1 MGHKH
6 LKIRLQGAFRLSGQ
20 DGQDLTPRSAKAQ
33 ALLALLAS
41 SPDFLRQR
49 TWLQDKLWSD
59 RGREQGAASLRQALS
74 EIRRS
79 LDAQSDVVIATR
91 KTVQLDPS
99 RLQVQRD
106 PKADGLEFLEG
117 LDVRDQEF
125 EHWLSTMRQAAQN
138 RASPGSSLPILLQSR
153 APILICVAP
162 TTSEIDQI
170 SAEVIAGDVGRSLYE
185 FLGQQTCRSA
195 PGTPLDDGQLAVQV
209 KCLTHNAQTIVHFL
223 CERGPT
229 REQFWSAARK
239 LNCKGAPP
247 MGHDLVLKLVGEVT
261 QAIGLEVSQ
270 TPGPERSLASQ
281 MRRIKELIFSMD
293 ARQHDLADAMLRD
306 PSFADTEVLA
316 QCWLTILGVIR
327 LMERTTPDP
336 DALRDELTEISANL
350 LRQAPLNS
358 LALAAS
364 AYVRLMALGQVAEA
378 AMLAQRSTEINPANS
393 YGWLARGF
401 CALQNDEP
409 KLAHSYMMRGWNL
422 ETLSP
427 HRFFWD
433 SVAGVSAVATGQLD
447 LAMRLFE
454 TSQSLS
460 PGFRPPARYLLA
472 LKAGNGDLVGAG
484 RQRQKLIA
492 LEPDFE
498 VRRLIEDPDY
508 PAAMIRKTGILKR
521 EALLEL

>member
-1 MGHKH
+1 MCGPN
-6 LKIRLQGAFRLSGQ
+6 GE
-20 DGQDLTPRSAKAQ
+20 DLTPRSAKAQ
-33 ALLALLAS
+33 ALLALLAT

-59 RGREQGAASLRQALS
+59 RGRVQGAASLRQALS

-79 LDAQSDVVIATR
+79 LGGHSDVVIATR
-91 KTVQLDPS
+91 KTVQIDPE
-99 RLQVQRD
+99 RVTVHRD
-106 PKADGLEFLEG
+106 PETETSEFLEG

-125 EHWLSTMRQAAQN
+125 EHWLTTMRQAPVKPAGPN
-138 RASPGSSLPILLQSR
+138 ARLPILLQTS

-162 TTSEIDQI
+162 TSSEIDQI
-170 SAEVIAGDVGRSLYE
+170 SAEVMAADIGRSLYE
-185 FLGQQTCRSA
+185 FLGQQSCRSA
-195 PGTPLDDGQLAVQV
+195 PDVPLDEGQLSVRV
-209 KCLTHNAQTIVHFL
+209 KCLTYDGQTIVHFL
-223 CERGPT
+223 CERGPDRT
-229 REQFWSAARK
+229 QFWSAARK
-239 LNCKGAPP
+239 INCKGAPP

-261 QAIGLEVSQ
+261 QAVGLEMAQS
-270 TPGPERSLASQ
+270 PGAAPSLASQ
-281 MRRIKELIFSMD
+281 MRRIKELVFSMD
-293 ARQHDLADAMLRD
+293 ARKHDLADAMLRD
-306 PSFADTEVLA
+306 QTLSQSEVLA

-327 LMERTTPDP
+327 LMERTSPDP
-336 DALRDELTEISANL
+336 DALRGELTEISADL
-350 LRQAPLNS
+350 LRKAPLNS

-364 AYVRLMALGQVAEA
+364 AYVRLMALDQVAEA

-409 KLAHSYMMRGWNL
+409 KLAHGYMMRGWHL

-433 SVAGVSAVATGQLD
+433 SVAGVSAVATGQLG
-447 LAMRLFE
+447 LATQLFE

-472 LKAGNGDLVGAG
+472 LKAGAGELEGAA

-498 VRRLIEDPDY
+498 VRRLIEDPSY

-521 EALLEL
+521 EALLAL